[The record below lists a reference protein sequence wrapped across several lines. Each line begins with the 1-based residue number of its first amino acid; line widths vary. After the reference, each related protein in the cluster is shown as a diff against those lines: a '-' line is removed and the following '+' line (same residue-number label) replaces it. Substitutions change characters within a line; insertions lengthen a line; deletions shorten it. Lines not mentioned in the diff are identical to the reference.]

1 MSISPDTPAALHRPA
16 HKPGDMLLPIS
27 LDTPPALH
35 LQVQSLRSPGATLVQ
50 GLDIALPA
58 GAVHTLMGASGSG
71 KSSLLAAVCGTL
83 APTMQFQGAVH
94 VMGLRVDHLPTR
106 ARRIA
111 LLYQDDLLFAHMTV
125 RENLLFAIAA
135 GPQAAREA
143 QVAQALEEVELSGF
157 AQADPATLSGG
168 QRARAALAR
177 ALLSQPQALMLDE
190 PFAKLDVALRQRM
203 RALVFAAVRRRG
215 IAALVV
221 THDPADILDAQRVTH
236 LGAAEPT

>member
-1 MSISPDTPAALHRPA
+1 MSSSFD
-16 HKPGDMLLPIS
+16 LP
-27 LDTPPALH
+27 LALH
-35 LQVQSLRSPGATLVQ
+35 LQVHSLRSPAGILVQ
-50 GLDIALPA
+50 ELEIALPA
-58 GAVHTLMGASGSG
+58 GTVHTLMGSSGSG

-83 APTMQFQGAVH
+83 APAMQFQGSVH
-94 VMGLRVDHLPTR
+94 VMGRRVDALPTR

-125 RENLLFAIAA
+125 HENLLFAVAA
-135 GPQAAREA
+135 GPQAARAA
-143 QVAQALEEVELSGF
+143 QVAQALDEMELGAF

-203 RALVFAAVRRRG
+203 RALVFAAVAQRG
-215 IAALVV
+215 ITALVV
-221 THDPADILDAQRVTH
+221 THDPADIADAQRVTY
-236 LGAAEPT
+236 LAAP

>member
-1 MSISPDTPAALHRPA
+1 MFISSDTPPALSLQA
-16 HKPGDMLLPIS
+16 HKPGDTLMPRPQDIS
-27 LDTPPALH
+27 PALH
-35 LQVQSLRSPGATLVQ
+35 VQVQSLRSPRATLVQ
-50 GLDIALPA
+50 GLDIAVPA

-94 VMGLRVDHLPTR
+94 VMGRRVDTLPTR

-125 RENLLFAIAA
+125 RENLLFAVAA
-135 GPQAAREA
+135 GPQAAREGL
-143 QVAQALEEVELSGF
+143 VAQALEEVELTGF

-203 RALVFAAVRRRG
+203 RALVGRAVARRG
-215 IAALVV
+215 IAAIVV
-221 THDPADILDAQRVTH
+221 THDPADILDVQRVTH
-236 LGAAEPT
+236 LAAP

>member
-1 MSISPDTPAALHRPA
+1 MSSSFD
-16 HKPGDMLLPIS
+16 LP
-27 LDTPPALH
+27 LALH
-35 LQVQSLRSPGATLVQ
+35 LQVHSLRSPAGILVQ
-50 GLDIALPA
+50 ELELALPA
-58 GAVHTLMGASGSG
+58 GTVHTLMGSSGSG

-83 APTMQFQGAVH
+83 VPAMKFQGSVH
-94 VMGLRVDHLPTR
+94 VMGRRVDALPTR

-125 RENLLFAIAA
+125 QENLLFAVAA
-135 GPQAAREA
+135 GPQAARAA
-143 QVAQALEEVELSGF
+143 QVAQALDEMELGAF

-203 RALVFAAVRRRG
+203 RALVFAAVARRG
-215 IAALVV
+215 ITALVV
-221 THDPADILDAQRVTH
+221 THDPADIADAQRVTY
-236 LGAAEPT
+236 LAAP

>member
-1 MSISPDTPAALHRPA
+1 MSSSFD
-16 HKPGDMLLPIS
+16 LP
-27 LDTPPALH
+27 LALH
-35 LQVQSLRSPGATLVQ
+35 LQVHSLRSPAGILVQ
-50 GLDIALPA
+50 ELEIALPA
-58 GAVHTLMGASGSG
+58 GTVHTLMGSSGSG

-83 APTMQFQGAVH
+83 APAMQFQGSVH
-94 VMGLRVDHLPTR
+94 VMGRRVDALPTR

-125 RENLLFAIAA
+125 HENLLFAVAA
-135 GPQAAREA
+135 GPQAARAA
-143 QVAQALEEVELSGF
+143 QVAQALDEMELGAF

-203 RALVFAAVRRRG
+203 RALVFAAVARRA
-215 IAALVV
+215 ITALVV
-221 THDPADILDAQRVTH
+221 THDPADIADAQRVTY
-236 LGAAEPT
+236 LAAP

>member
-1 MSISPDTPAALHRPA
+1 MSSSFD
-16 HKPGDMLLPIS
+16 LP
-27 LDTPPALH
+27 LALH
-35 LQVQSLRSPGATLVQ
+35 LQVHSLRSPAGILVQ
-50 GLDIALPA
+50 ELELALPA
-58 GAVHTLMGASGSG
+58 GTVHTLMGSSGSG

-83 APTMQFQGAVH
+83 APAMQFQGSVH
-94 VMGLRVDHLPTR
+94 VMGRRVDALPTR

-125 RENLLFAIAA
+125 HENLLFAVAA
-135 GPQAAREA
+135 GPQAARAA
-143 QVAQALEEVELSGF
+143 QVAQALDEMELGAF

-203 RALVFAAVRRRG
+203 RALVFAAVARRA
-215 IAALVV
+215 ITALVV
-221 THDPADILDAQRVTH
+221 THDPADIADAQRVTY
-236 LGAAEPT
+236 LAAP

>member
-1 MSISPDTPAALHRPA
+1 MSNSPDTPAALHRPA
-16 HKPGDMLLPIS
+16 HKPGDTLMPMS
-27 LDTPPALH
+27 LDNPPALY
-35 LQVQSLRSPGATLVQ
+35 LQVQSLRSPAAMLVH
-50 GLDIALPA
+50 GLEIAVSA

-94 VMGLRVDHLPTR
+94 VMGRRVDHLPTR

-125 RENLLFAIAA
+125 RENLLFAVAA
-135 GPQAAREA
+135 GPHAAREA
-143 QVAQALEEVELSGF
+143 QVAQALEEVELAGF
-157 AQADPATLSGG
+157 AHADPATLSGG

-203 RALVFAAVRRRG
+203 RALVFGAVARRG
-215 IAALVV
+215 IAAIVV
-221 THDPADILDAQRVTH
+221 THDPADIADPGRVTH
-236 LGAAEPT
+236 LHAP

>member
-1 MSISPDTPAALHRPA
+1 MSNSPDTPAALHRPA
-16 HKPGDMLLPIS
+16 LKPSNTLVPSS
-27 LDTPPALH
+27 LDDPPALH
-35 LQVQSLRSPGATLVQ
+35 LQVQRLRSPGATLVQ

-58 GAVHTLMGASGSG
+58 GTVHTLMGASGSG

-94 VMGLRVDHLPTR
+94 VMGRRVDHLPTR

-125 RENLLFAIAA
+125 RENLLFAVAA
-135 GPQAAREA
+135 GPHAAREA
-143 QVAQALEEVELSGF
+143 QVAQALEEVELAGF
-157 AQADPATLSGG
+157 AHADPATLSGG

-203 RALVFAAVRRRG
+203 RALVGGAVARRG
-215 IAALVV
+215 ISALVV

-236 LGAAEPT
+236 LAAP